1 MDGVEDSEPMRAAF
15 DSLLTNGEIRPLFQ
29 PIVEL
34 TTGDVVAYE
43 ALARGPAGSIFHL
56 PAALFQYA
64 VAAGRLAE
72 LDWMCRA
79 AACHSAIAGRLPRD
93 LPLFVNVEPATL
105 SIPPPPTVV
114 EHVTAAMRELQVVFE
129 MTERALEGDEAELVA
144 AVDWI
149 RRRGGRVALDDV
161 GVHQASLSIMALT
174 SPDIVKLDRSI
185 THVTDS
191 KVADRV
197 VGEVRAHVERTGA
210 AILAEGIETAGHLA
224 HAVQMGASL
233 GQGWLFGRPQP
244 LPEKFPASSYTLPR
258 ITWAAQMRE
267 IRESL
272 NGR

>member
-1 MDGVEDSEPMRAAF
+1 MVDTEDAEPMRAAF
-15 DSLLTNGEIRPLFQ
+15 DALLANEEIRPLFQ

-34 TTGDVVAYE
+34 RSGAVVAYE

-72 LDWMCRA
+72 LDWVCRA
-79 AACHSAIAGRLPRD
+79 AACRAAVGRLPRE

-105 SIPPPPTVV
+105 SMPPPPSVV
-114 EHVTAAMRELQVVFE
+114 EHVTAAMRDLQVVFE
-129 MTERALEGDEAELVA
+129 MTERALSGGEAELVA

-161 GVHQASLSIMALT
+161 GVHSESLAVMALT
-174 SPDIVKLDRSI
+174 SPDIVKLDRGVI
-185 THVTDS
+185 HATDS
-191 KVADRV
+191 PQAASVIA
-197 VGEVRAHVERTGA
+197 EVRAHTDRTGA
-210 AILAEGIETAGHLA
+210 AVLAEGIETATHLA
-224 HAVQMGASL
+224 HAVQLGATL

-244 LPEKFPASSYTLPR
+244 LPEKFAETEYTLPR
-258 ITWAAQMRE
+258 ITWAAQMHEVRE
-267 IRESL
+267 PL